1 MKLSVVEVETIKK
14 EIDIEFELDLDAI
27 EKINEAY
34 HQEFLVNIEKGE
46 RWRFPDDL
54 TEDYLKAHF
63 RYLKDERD
71 YDYFPQFAFYEV
83 LVCDP
88 DGSYITTL
96 EEFLRWTI
104 RDIAESRGWSE
115 DDERV
120 IYTAGDPD
128 PAVFLWTDDDE
139 N

>member
-1 MKLSVVEVETIKK
+1 MKLRVVEVEMVRK
-14 EIDIEFELDLDAI
+14 EIDIEFELDFDAI
-27 EKINEAY
+27 EKINEVY
-34 HQEFLVNIEKGE
+34 HREFFTYLEEKM
-46 RWRFPDDL
+46 RWYFPDNL
-54 TEDYLKAHF
+54 SKEYLEEHF
-63 RYLKDERD
+63 RYLKNPDD
-71 YDYFPQFAFYEV
+71 DYFPQFAFYEV
-83 LVCDP
+83 LICDP
-88 DGSYITTL
+88 DGSYTTTL

-120 IYTAGDPD
+120 VYTEGDPD